1 MLFFI
6 CSFSFFQTSLDLD
19 ESSDDADGHMER
31 ARVGIKHKKFVTE
44 QKNFFTSK

>member
-31 ARVGIKHKKFVTE
+31 ARVGIKLRKIRDGTKKIFHL
-44 QKNFFTSK
+44 